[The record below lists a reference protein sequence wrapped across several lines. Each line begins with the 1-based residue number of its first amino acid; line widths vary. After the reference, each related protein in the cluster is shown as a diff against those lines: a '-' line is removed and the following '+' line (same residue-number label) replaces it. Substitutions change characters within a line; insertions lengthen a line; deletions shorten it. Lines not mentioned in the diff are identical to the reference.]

1 MKKSQMFRLATIPL
15 TLTTLGVIGTSCGN
29 RQTQSNDATRLA
41 ANYQKAAN
49 AGGVSAVPKVSIQLD
64 EIRKQ
69 LRDATEFWK
78 LSLAEESKER
88 RAADESIRSEVLA
101 LDKKVTDLQKKLEL
115 EILALA
121 EQQKLLDDKVEKQG
135 DSLRGIIDVERSE
148 RQAADALIYAKIA
161 EEKKALEDQV
171 ADVKKDLDAT
181 KLSLSN
187 AKAELQAAIAAES
200 ASRASEILSV
210 KSLVNTTSENLKSE
224 MTSKIDSNIESVR
237 SALELAKSS
246 LEQKLKD
253 ETSARSANLA
263 SLSADLTK
271 KIASAKKDAIDRAE
285 KALATAVANQ
295 SEDNQKRIAQ
305 IAELDRLTR
314 SNASALKSE
323 LLNQMN
329 SNMSQVDVWMREAG
343 KSVDAQI
350 KRIDSR
356 IDTANTTSDELK
368 KTMESN
374 SSVLS
379 KRIEDLAK
387 FEASSREELR
397 IKLSSQLQSNIED
410 VRSSLT
416 NAKNQLEADLISAQV
431 NLERNIR
438 DSNTAIK
445 IAMDAND
452 ATLAAKLQKEMVEN
466 AKMQSMANEALQNE
480 VTRLDLLTR
489 AEGQKMKEE
498 LERQM
503 QSNMD
508 TVSGWVSAART
519 DAQNQLKE
527 AVTESKVALIESI
540 VESNRKIEQL
550 NTKVDTQ
557 NTELSVAVDRE
568 RIAREQQGA
577 ALAKRQSEFEALQAK
592 ITKAQNDKNGEL
604 EAQLK
609 AQQADLQK
617 LAKKQEEDRIAL
629 ELSIQATNA
638 RITQVRNELKNE
650 LNTRSNM
657 LEKRISMTR
666 SELKDDLAKQASG
679 TAQELQNLRK
689 DLNAAK
695 YALEKRVAGVQSEML
710 SLNAELTKAV
720 EENNTALQDQLKK
733 EIAARE
739 MHDAAMRGEIKNLSD
754 LTSKQDAALRSEL
767 TQTMAK
773 NMDQV
778 AGWVENARSEAA
790 KANQELLSQLSS
802 LDQKVAL
809 SQDEL
814 KKELINQMN
823 KSISSVRSEL
833 NTAKQSLQM
842 RLEMS
847 NRNLNN
853 LINQKTFELSS
864 ASAQTRASLEK
875 EIAQMKVAQEKQ
887 NAAMTT
893 QISTIE
899 LMTKKDGE
907 AMKAE
912 LEGLMSKNMGLV
924 ESWVNDA
931 RSEAERNLVAV
942 VGATEARLVNAMVA
956 GDNAVREQ
964 MTAQINDVSEQQSKD
979 LLAFKQHVDA
989 TYAKRTE
996 LAQLQN
1002 FVNGIKNA
1010 VSYLDAKVDDNDAR
1024 LSAEIRTTRAQ
1035 LSSQIRS
1042 VRASVDSLRGDFT
1055 NHVSTYEKKV
1065 AELSKES
1072 RNAAAELRK
1081 ELMSYKA
1088 MDAEAQQKLE
1098 STIQNLA
1105 NKITNTEAFATQTR
1119 DALAQKIVELEQKDS
1134 ELANDVRT
1142 ARNEVTKTFNDALAK
1157 EQAERKAIANEV
1169 VKLQAEVQRVSQ
1181 VASQA
1186 LNLAKANDLAVAG
1199 LREDLA
1205 KAEANWKNQLDGLR
1219 GQMKNEIAEVKG
1231 FAEGLVKGLGEQVQ
1245 KQFTETAATL
1255 AETKAKIAGLG
1266 SELGRTFDKPFASSA
1281 DPTLSGTANME
1292 ARAKRIAIFNE
1303 KVAINKSEDVGGV
1316 KRSVQDLAA
1325 QRAGEFSSVLSQVE
1339 AEFLLAIDYAETK
1352 FGDSRPIEL
1361 VPFNKSFAKD
1371 VAGFKVNN
1379 SQVCFDGYTGFK
1391 DNTPEGEYRGLMA
1404 GVGNKEWWAHLAR
1417 AYVSMLVSGSR
1428 SGDVELDKIFHGVA
1442 PVADGLSLQSA
1453 LAMATVPSHA
1463 SGASGECIARVN
1475 DWAKAE
1481 LTSSN
1486 ERSVKLRKIL
1496 ADHNGL
1502 KQLLATRR
1510 VKSAYDALGIPS
1522 AKIESLA
1529 KDTLKSAF
1537 GGDEA
1542 KTIAYM
1548 RAGDSQKSDPGFFVQ
1563 AAQIIHEAAAL
1574 HDHEIALEAN
1584 KDAIS
1589 NVAREANKNSEEF
1602 RNKLASLESQL
1613 AKFAKLDE
1621 RVGNLEKSQAAAFGL
1636 IAAMATRLGFADLV
1650 EKAKTEIGNLAVQPD
1665 PSLTLEL
1672 GCKATSHFFNY
1683 ANEGESLK
1691 RCDSGVSTVD
1701 GMLGDSGG
1709 CRTKQNNVTNINTNT
1724 NVNTHTHTDTNTTVN
1739 QTQYNHY
1746 YTLRYRNT
1754 RCGEFGWCDFYRNT
1768 YWVGLG
1774 SSWSTS
1780 VSSTSSSS
1788 QSQQVTTSTQESKWV
1803 EMQEAFVGALRT
1815 PWLSPLDSNAQTI
1828 LRRAAGAPFPSDRK
1842 TMIGLRVF
1850 GNASKWKIEDPESGR
1865 NITVDADDFK
1875 VSDTAKGL
1883 VYEIPASMF
1892 LSKTDGRAGFTEMAK
1907 VTALDAF
1914 GEASAK
1920 TCFHSMNGGTTNTSR
1935 TSTSSSSSSSA
1946 SSSSSVRYNTNSVSI
1961 NHGNYVSWYTSP
1973 IVLDFSGQ
1981 GKLATVEPRKSNAM
1995 FDIEGSGLK
2004 NRVGWIG
2011 KNSGLLA
2018 LDRNNNGQIDSGREL
2033 FGNYTITRKGER
2045 AWNGYEALAEYDTN
2059 KDGMI
2064 DKKDKI
2070 FSRLVV
2076 WMDGNGDGKTQRGE
2090 LKKLAQL
2097 GVTAIGVKYSS
2108 VPTPE
2113 QAQHKGTDSTNLALY
2128 QGKFYG
2134 TICPSTGCASF
2145 DVYFGYDT
2153 TVQPVASK

>member
-1 MKKSQMFRLATIPL
+1 MKKSPMFRLATIPL

-101 LDKKVTDLQKKLEL
+101 LDAKVTNLQKKLEL

-121 EQQKLLDDKVEKQG
+121 EQQTLLDDKVKNQG

-161 EEKKALEDQV
+161 EEKKALENQI
-171 ADVKKDLDAT
+171 AEVKKDLDAT

-187 AKAELQAAIAAES
+187 ASDKLQAAIAAES

-246 LEQKLKD
+246 LEEKLKV

-263 SLSADLTK
+263 KLSADLTK
-271 KIASAKKDAIDRAE
+271 AIASSKKDAIEKAE
-285 KALATAVANQ
+285 KALATAVAIQSDANQ
-295 SEDNQKRIAQ
+295 ILTVQ
-305 IAELDRLTR
+305 IAELDRLTQ
-314 SNASALKSE
+314 SNAKDLKSE
-323 LLNQMN
+323 LLSQMN
-329 SNMSQVDVWMREAG
+329 NNMSQVGVWMREAG

-356 IDTANTTSDELK
+356 IDTANTTADELK
-368 KTMESN
+368 RTMESN

-410 VRSSLT
+410 VRSSLSH
-416 NAKNQLEADLISAQV
+416 AKNQLEADLVSAQV

-445 IAMDAND
+445 KAMDAND

-489 AEGQKMKEE
+489 AEGQTMKEK

-508 TVSGWVSAART
+508 TVSGWVGAART

-540 VESNRKIEQL
+540 VESNRKFEQL
-550 NTKVDTQ
+550 NTKLDTQ

-577 ALAKRQSEFEALQAK
+577 ALAKRQSEFEALQAQ
-592 ITKAQNDKNGEL
+592 ITKAQNDINKAQNDKNGEL

-650 LNTRSNM
+650 LNTRSDM

-679 TAQELQNLRK
+679 TAQELQTLRK

-720 EENNTALQDQLKK
+720 EKNDTALQDQLKK

-739 MHDAAMRGEIKNLSD
+739 MHDAAIRGEIKNLSD
-754 LTSKQDAALRSEL
+754 LTSKQDADLRSEL
-767 TQTMAK
+767 SQTMAK

-853 LINQKTFELSS
+853 LINQKTSELSN
-864 ASAQTRASLEK
+864 ASAQTKASLEK

-912 LEGLMSKNMGLV
+912 LEGLMANNMGLV

-1010 VSYLDAKVDDNDAR
+1010 VSSLDAKVDENDKR

-1081 ELMSYKA
+1081 ELMS
-1088 MDAEAQQKLE
+1088 
-1098 STIQNLA
+1098 
-1105 NKITNTEAFATQTR
+1105 
-1119 DALAQKIVELEQKDS
+1119 
-1134 ELANDVRT
+1134 
-1142 ARNEVTKTFNDALAK
+1142 
-1157 EQAERKAIANEV
+1157 
-1169 VKLQAEVQRVSQ
+1169 
-1181 VASQA
+1181 
-1186 LNLAKANDLAVAG
+1186 
-1199 LREDLA
+1199 
-1205 KAEANWKNQLDGLR
+1205 
-1219 GQMKNEIAEVKG
+1219 
-1231 FAEGLVKGLGEQVQ
+1231 
-1245 KQFTETAATL
+1245 
-1255 AETKAKIAGLG
+1255 
-1266 SELGRTFDKPFASSA
+1266 
-1281 DPTLSGTANME
+1281 
-1292 ARAKRIAIFNE
+1292 
-1303 KVAINKSEDVGGV
+1303 
-1316 KRSVQDLAA
+1316 
-1325 QRAGEFSSVLSQVE
+1325 
-1339 AEFLLAIDYAETK
+1339 
-1352 FGDSRPIEL
+1352 
-1361 VPFNKSFAKD
+1361 
-1371 VAGFKVNN
+1371 
-1379 SQVCFDGYTGFK
+1379 
-1391 DNTPEGEYRGLMA
+1391 
-1404 GVGNKEWWAHLAR
+1404 
-1417 AYVSMLVSGSR
+1417 
-1428 SGDVELDKIFHGVA
+1428 
-1442 PVADGLSLQSA
+1442 
-1453 LAMATVPSHA
+1453 
-1463 SGASGECIARVN
+1463 
-1475 DWAKAE
+1475 
-1481 LTSSN
+1481 
-1486 ERSVKLRKIL
+1486 
-1496 ADHNGL
+1496 
-1502 KQLLATRR
+1502 
-1510 VKSAYDALGIPS
+1510 
-1522 AKIESLA
+1522 
-1529 KDTLKSAF
+1529 
-1537 GGDEA
+1537 
-1542 KTIAYM
+1542 
-1548 RAGDSQKSDPGFFVQ
+1548 
-1563 AAQIIHEAAAL
+1563 
-1574 HDHEIALEAN
+1574 
-1584 KDAIS
+1584 
-1589 NVAREANKNSEEF
+1589 
-1602 RNKLASLESQL
+1602 
-1613 AKFAKLDE
+1613 
-1621 RVGNLEKSQAAAFGL
+1621 
-1636 IAAMATRLGFADLV
+1636 
-1650 EKAKTEIGNLAVQPD
+1650 
-1665 PSLTLEL
+1665 
-1672 GCKATSHFFNY
+1672 
-1683 ANEGESLK
+1683 
-1691 RCDSGVSTVD
+1691 
-1701 GMLGDSGG
+1701 
-1709 CRTKQNNVTNINTNT
+1709 
-1724 NVNTHTHTDTNTTVN
+1724 
-1739 QTQYNHY
+1739 
-1746 YTLRYRNT
+1746 
-1754 RCGEFGWCDFYRNT
+1754 
-1768 YWVGLG
+1768 
-1774 SSWSTS
+1774 
-1780 VSSTSSSS
+1780 
-1788 QSQQVTTSTQESKWV
+1788 
-1803 EMQEAFVGALRT
+1803 
-1815 PWLSPLDSNAQTI
+1815 
-1828 LRRAAGAPFPSDRK
+1828 
-1842 TMIGLRVF
+1842 
-1850 GNASKWKIEDPESGR
+1850 
-1865 NITVDADDFK
+1865 
-1875 VSDTAKGL
+1875 
-1883 VYEIPASMF
+1883 
-1892 LSKTDGRAGFTEMAK
+1892 
-1907 VTALDAF
+1907 
-1914 GEASAK
+1914 
-1920 TCFHSMNGGTTNTSR
+1920 
-1935 TSTSSSSSSSA
+1935 
-1946 SSSSSVRYNTNSVSI
+1946 
-1961 NHGNYVSWYTSP
+1961 
-1973 IVLDFSGQ
+1973 
-1981 GKLATVEPRKSNAM
+1981 
-1995 FDIEGSGLK
+1995 
-2004 NRVGWIG
+2004 
-2011 KNSGLLA
+2011 
-2018 LDRNNNGQIDSGREL
+2018 
-2033 FGNYTITRKGER
+2033 
-2045 AWNGYEALAEYDTN
+2045 
-2059 KDGMI
+2059 
-2064 DKKDKI
+2064 
-2070 FSRLVV
+2070 
-2076 WMDGNGDGKTQRGE
+2076 
-2090 LKKLAQL
+2090 
-2097 GVTAIGVKYSS
+2097 
-2108 VPTPE
+2108 
-2113 QAQHKGTDSTNLALY
+2113 
-2128 QGKFYG
+2128 
-2134 TICPSTGCASF
+2134 
-2145 DVYFGYDT
+2145 
-2153 TVQPVASK
+2153 